1 MAYQD
6 QLCQNTDRM
15 LDKYRSTLEDAFL
28 VRQELAERERHIR
41 LQSLL
46 NDYEGKLD
54 PMFCARLKTIL

>member
-28 VRQELAERERHIR
+28 VRQELAERERRIR

-46 NDYEGKLD
+46 NEYEGKLD